1 MQWRKRTREKNARA
15 PTPSRTQTKFPH
27 AASTK
32 LTLKSP
38 PPSRSFFVVVVA
50 VAQVLENDVY
60 SEFVHAIISDT
71 SLSASIAT
79 SFVLAAAPAPATA
92 TPHAL
97 RLRDTYTIA
106 ATLPSL
112 TVAVSK

>member
-1 MQWRKRTREKNARA
+1 
-15 PTPSRTQTKFPH
+15 
-27 AASTK
+27 
-32 LTLKSP
+32 LVL
-38 PPSRSFFVVVVA
+38 

-79 SFVLAAAPAPATA
+79 SFVLAAPAPATA
-92 TPHAL
+92 APHTP

-112 TVAVSK
+112 NVTVSKESLLDMPIYL